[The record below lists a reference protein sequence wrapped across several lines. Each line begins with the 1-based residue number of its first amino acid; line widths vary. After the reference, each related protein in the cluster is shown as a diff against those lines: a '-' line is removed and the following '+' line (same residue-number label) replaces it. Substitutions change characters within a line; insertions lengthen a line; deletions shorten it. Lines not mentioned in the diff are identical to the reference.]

1 VRKGYR
7 TLEGGPISA
16 LVNDRDDMNLQE
28 DSEAVILQGNGN
40 LLSKQR
46 QYSASGLNNHFLST
60 PAQET
65 VPGQRSGS
73 SLLINNFGQANVLA

>member
-1 VRKGYR
+1 MFYRKKAQVNDGSLQGAQGTSDLKEFPQTGVRKGYR

-40 LLSKQR
+40 LLRKQR
-46 QYSASGLNNHFLST
+46 
-60 PAQET
+60 
-65 VPGQRSGS
+65 
-73 SLLINNFGQANVLA
+73 